1 VFSLHAR
8 FSIMYGTLNV
18 LIFAYALKH
27 NSTLSNLP
35 IRTLTLTLFAY
46 SSFLYSHHSQKESND
61 PLKECHMLR
70 DDYLECLHHRKE
82 LTRVKEIQK
91 QDEINKDPVLAA
103 AQAQRHGGGSGGH

>member
-1 VFSLHAR
+1 
-8 FSIMYGTLNV
+8 MYGTLNV

-46 SSFLYSHHSQKESND
+46 SSFLYSNHPQKESND

-70 DDYLECLHHRKE
+70 DDYFGM
-82 LTRVKEIQK
+82 LTPQK
-91 QDEINKDPVLAA
+91 GA
-103 AQAQRHGGGSGGH
+103 HSGEGDSETG